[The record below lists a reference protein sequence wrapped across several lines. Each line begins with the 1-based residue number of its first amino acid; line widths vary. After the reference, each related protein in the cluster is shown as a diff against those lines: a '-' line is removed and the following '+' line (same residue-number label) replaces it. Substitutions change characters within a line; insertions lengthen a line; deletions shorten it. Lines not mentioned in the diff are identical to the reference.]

1 MEGYSICMDRK
12 SLLVRMSVLPN
23 FTCRFIAVLIKIP
36 ARCGVW
42 WDTPVVTALGR
53 LRQENLEF
61 KDNLWATW

>member
-1 MEGYSICMDRK
+1 
-12 SLLVRMSVLPN
+12 MSVLPN